1 MADIIMWVKTNWG
14 AVCEIIGA
22 VVTLATLITALTP
35 TPKDDGVL
43 LTIKKILSMF
53 GLLNYDKS
61 FIGSSEI
68 EKKKD

>member
-1 MADIIMWVKTNWG
+1 MADIIVWLKANWESVL
-14 AVCEIIGA
+14 AIIGGL
-22 VVTLATLITALTP
+22 VSVATVITALTP

-43 LTIKKILSMF
+43 LTIKKFLSIF

>member
-1 MADIIMWVKTNWG
+1 MADIIVWLKANWESVL
-14 AVCEIIGA
+14 AIIGGL
-22 VVTLATLITALTP
+22 VSVATVITALTP

-43 LTIKKILSMF
+43 LTIKKFLSIF

-61 FIGSSEI
+61 SSEI